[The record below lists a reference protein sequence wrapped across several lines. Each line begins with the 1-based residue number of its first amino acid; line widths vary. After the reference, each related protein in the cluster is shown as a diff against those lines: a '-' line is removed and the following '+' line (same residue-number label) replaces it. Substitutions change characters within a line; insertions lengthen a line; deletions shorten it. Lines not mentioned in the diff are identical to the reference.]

1 MIDVEW
7 LNILQK
13 LKGKQTERPFHNQM
27 SAVSRKGMDSFWIF
41 INIGISTIIAQLIN
55 KDISSHYEMCMH
67 HFDLMFVRNSLLS
80 DPCLRH

>member
-7 LNILQK
+7 LNISVNYQG
-13 LKGKQTERPFHNQM
+13 LKGHQM
-27 SAVSRKGMDSFWIF
+27 SAVSPKGMDSFWIF

-67 HFDLMFVRNSLLS
+67 HFDLIFVRNSLLS
-80 DPCLRH
+80 GRCLRH

>member
-1 MIDVEW
+1 MA
-7 LNILQK
+7 ILQE

-67 HFDLMFVRNSLLS
+67 
-80 DPCLRH
+80 